1 MAFISDYSEL
11 DVNVVIGI
19 HSVIEKNVKI
29 GKNCVIGSNVIIK
42 EGTEI
47 GENVRIDDNAVIG
60 KRPMKASLSATTDG
74 EKFDPA
80 VIKDSCI
87 IGTNSV
93 IYRGSVIEEKTMI
106 ADLATVRENV
116 TVGTKSIIGRNVA
129 IENKCK
135 IGKKCKIETNAYI
148 TAFSTVED
156 YCFIAPGVNTSNDN
170 YVGRTEKRFD
180 EYKGITVKKGGRIGL
195 NATILPGIVIGEDAL
210 VGAGA
215 VVTRDVPTAKIVI
228 GNPAKVYKDVP
239 GEQLLENQS

>member
-47 GENVRIDDNAVIG
+47 GKNVRIDDNTVIG
-60 KRPMKASLSATTDG
+60 KLPMKSNISATTD
-74 EKFDPA
+74 EKNFPPS
-80 VIKDSCI
+80 VIKDNCI
-87 IGTNSV
+87 IGTNAV
-93 IYRGSVIEEKTMI
+93 IYRGTVIEKKAMI

-116 TVGTKSIIGRNVA
+116 TIDESSIIGRNVA
-129 IENKCK
+129 IENQCRV
-135 IGKKCKIETNAYI
+135 GKKCKIETNAYI

-170 YVGRTEKRFD
+170 YIGRTQKRFD
-180 EYKGITVKKGGRIGL
+180 EYDGITVKKGGRIGL

-215 VVTRDVPTAKIVI
+215 VVTKDVPPRKVVI
-228 GNPAKVYKDVP
+228 GNPAKVYKDVSE
-239 GEQLLENQS
+239 EQLLENQ